1 MDLKIFGSS
10 APQNGLPGGD
20 SARVVSSRSGAKS
33 FADAFQSVAVENKKI
48 NKKQIDSEAQGGS
61 EKGGLAPKKSPQA
74 NQHSEA
80 QTPHPAPDA
89 NHKALGRSNDPAVE
103 VDENGKSLPP
113 SGRQSLPSSG
123 SEGQLASE
131 STEPTTNVSGSN
143 SEINASRLDE
153 SIASHEQA
161 SALQGTRVHA
171 VSGQNASH
179 GSPAG
184 SASILEPRMEARVE
198 ASDVQ
203 VSTRSIGADHDAS
216 IQSAGLRTK
225 VNVDVDVGVDVDV
238 DLHAASLRAR
248 DQIEARTAA
257 SAGQTTSSDALA
269 TLGGLR
275 VEEGADPLTLQ
286 PWAIQAARAVRARGG
301 EAGTTQVAIQP
312 STTGSA
318 DAEPA
323 ITSLPQPSAA
333 SLMHAHVVEE
343 DGPWAASLSA
353 SGTASHS
360 PSIGGATSALQLTAN
375 LVEKPVALT
384 QAVASAN
391 SHAMDLEPASIL
403 GLNVAQAAKGVDL
416 GEIVSQA
423 RGDAALLQRPE
434 LTPLTTPGQT
444 ARMSTS
450 APALAGMNLQSAPT
464 ALAELDLGRMT
475 KVALDPQQQANQT
488 ALRAEVPATTNA
500 RASGWSDGVRQQLE
514 RARFAAVMPQAKQT
528 ATVDSVA
535 RLPMVES
542 LLSSLGQQTS
552 PGAKLGVEPVS
563 LSSVKAGTQGLD
575 PALLTQNGLQQ
586 SVTQAG
592 SKGSQSLNPLYQ
604 GAVNARIEQTA
615 WMAQIANHAKMAI
628 KDDFRSVE
636 IRLTP
641 AHLGTIEILVSQDD
655 EQTQLAFFTKHAQV
669 REALEGQMSRL
680 QKLFEEDG
688 LKLGDAWVS
697 DQSLAEHREH
707 QTGSERDQD
716 ALTPLGFALDQR
728 DAQLV
733 GSMTAQKVDSSAMLD
748 VWA

>member
-1 MDLKIFGSS
+1 MATMDLKIFGSS

-33 FADAFQSVAVENKKI
+33 FADTFQSVSVENRKI
-48 NKKQIDSEAQGGS
+48 NKKQIDSETQGGS
-61 EKGGLAPKKSPQA
+61 EKGELAPKKSPRA
-74 NQHSEA
+74 NQHSGT
-80 QTPHPAPDA
+80 QTSHPAPDA
-89 NHKALGRSNDPAVE
+89 NDKGLGRSNDPAVE
-103 VDENGKSLPP
+103 VDESGESLPL
-113 SGRQSLPSSG
+113 SARQSLPSSG
-123 SEGQLASE
+123 SEGHLVSE
-131 STEPTTNVSGSN
+131 SNEPTTNVSGPN
-143 SEINASRLDE
+143 SEIDVTLLNGLS
-153 SIASHEQA
+153 ASHEEM
-161 SALQGTRVHA
+161 SAL
-171 VSGQNASH
+171 S
-179 GSPAG
+179 
-184 SASILEPRMEARVE
+184 
-198 ASDVQ
+198 
-203 VSTRSIGADHDAS
+203 DAS
-216 IQSAGLRTK
+216 FAEEAAPSTLPQVATGL
-225 VNVDVDVGVDVDV
+225 
-238 DLHAASLRAR
+238 ASPG
-248 DQIEARTAA
+248 
-257 SAGQTTSSDALA
+257 SVS
-269 TLGGLR
+269 
-275 VEEGADPLTLQ
+275 
-286 PWAIQAARAVRARGG
+286 RGG
-301 EAGTTQVAIQP
+301 EEALISNSLATQAANALRAKGGEAATVSLAIQQ
-312 STTGSA
+312 STAGLA

-323 ITSLPQPSAA
+323 ITSLTQPSAA

-343 DGPWAASLSA
+343 DGPWVASISA

-391 SHAMDLEPASIL
+391 SQAMDLEPASIL
-403 GLNVAQAAKGVDL
+403 GLNVAQAAKGVAL

-423 RGDAALLQRPE
+423 LGDAALLQRPE
-434 LTPLTTPGQT
+434 LTPLATPGQT

-475 KVALDPQQQANQT
+475 KVALDPQQTANQT
-488 ALRAEVPATTNA
+488 ALRAEVLNTTNA

-514 RARFAAVMPQAKQT
+514 RARFAAVMPQAKQP

-542 LLSSLGQQTS
+542 LLSSLGQRTS
-552 PGAKLGVEPVS
+552 PDAKLGVEPVS
-563 LSSVKAGTQGLD
+563 LSSVKAGTQGSD
-575 PALLTQNGLQQ
+575 QALLTQNGLQQ
-586 SVTQAG
+586 SVTQ
-592 SKGSQSLNPLYQ
+592 SVTKGSQSLNPLYQ